1 MLVLIKRQLDPELEV
16 VENHEAAL
24 VSLLLLL
31 EGGVGLYHGYD
42 EQGGEVG
49 LVVAGDSE
57 GKFEIFFTF
66 LRAVHRGQAGEL
78 VVQQQEVPDK

>member
-1 MLVLIKRQLDPELEV
+1 MLELSKRELDPELEV

-31 EGGVGLYHGYD
+31 EGGVRLYHGYD
-42 EQGGEVG
+42 QHGGEMG

-57 GKFEIFFTF
+57 GKFEIFLTF

-78 VVQQQEVPDK
+78 VVQQQQIPDK

>member
-57 GKFEIFFTF
+57 GKFEIFLTF
-66 LRAVHRGQAGEL
+66 LGAEHRGETGEL
-78 VVQQQEVPDK
+78 VVEQQQIPSK